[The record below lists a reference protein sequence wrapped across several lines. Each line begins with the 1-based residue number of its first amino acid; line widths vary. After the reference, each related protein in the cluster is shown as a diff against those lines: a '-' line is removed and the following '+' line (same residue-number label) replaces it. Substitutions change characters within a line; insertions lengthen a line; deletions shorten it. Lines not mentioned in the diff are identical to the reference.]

1 MKLSRWV
8 SGRAS
13 DESEERAE
21 RTEADPAPE
30 SRQGPDRAVLAHLA
44 AQIQQI
50 EQRSPRTDEARWVQP
65 GEAVAI
71 RGAIIPGGAFYVGTA
86 LSCPL
91 LHGDEPALVNPALAV
106 EISRT
111 TLRDTDMQYWP
122 SYESLT
128 PGQRATYLSWLASD
142 RNLGQ
147 LPIGYVFLYF
157 YGFERRVFLDLLGT
171 PDLAA
176 ELPWIRAEVE
186 RLHRVYGSNPSLN
199 GYAQRFLW
207 ATECL
212 GGGSRDLAEPPAV
225 AARSWRVPDAIKLGL
240 GQLSAAGRPIPGN
253 WALAWLKSDPEAFMR
268 TPAERCPDEFGRLF
282 VLRYTMRYGDGLV
295 VEPTHN
301 LRLEYRPASRSF
313 GTIDLPIGSVPDV
326 TGPEGPMALLR
337 ELAQECTDTL
347 DPFSRWIRRHADDHS
362 SLAAISLLPADL
374 IRVTSSP
381 ALDDMSTWLETELTD
396 RDEAVLDGKRL
407 LAHWPRTPSG
417 KLTARDSAAL
427 GQLLSAFGY
436 GIEPDARFGGPAF
449 GPGQVVIVRETTP
462 ESAAPE
468 AGPGPAPAPGP
479 APGQRQDR
487 MYALLDLA
495 VTVAAIRHPDVDTL
509 NALCR
514 QLAQALE
521 LPDADRPR
529 MRAHLHWASIESP
542 KLTLAKRT
550 IRDEGLHAREEVGT
564 FLVDW
569 ATQRGGV
576 GPDQVAGLT
585 KAFTALG
592 LEPAS
597 LFSLIHQ
604 RTVNPSSD
612 PVEIRASGGS
622 TGGEAIPPPPSP
634 GARDRVDLDGG
645 ALEAALASTA
655 ASNAL
660 LGKIFVDDEV
670 PAAAPVPPEPGNL
683 EGAYRDLLSRL
694 AARPSWSMSEFA
706 GLVSHLNLLP
716 NRAIEVLNE
725 AALHLTGEPLLEGEG
740 ILEVN
745 PDALKELLE

>member
-8 SGRAS
+8 SGRAR
-13 DESEERAE
+13 DDAQNRAVGGD
-21 RTEADPAPE
+21 ANSAPE
-30 SRQGPDRAVLAHLA
+30 QRQEPDRAVLAHLA

-50 EQRSPRTDEARWVQP
+50 EQRSPHTDDARWVQP

-71 RGAIIPGGAFYVGTA
+71 RGAIISGGAFYVGTA

-106 EISRT
+106 EIARP

-122 SYESLT
+122 RYDSLT

-142 RNLGQ
+142 RNLVR

-171 PDLAA
+171 PELDA

-186 RLHRVYGSNPSLN
+186 RLQRVYGSNPSLN

-207 ATECL
+207 AIECL
-212 GGGSRDLAEPPAV
+212 GGGSGDLAEPPAV

-240 GQLSAAGRPIPGN
+240 GRLSAAGRPIPGN

-282 VLRYTMRYGDGLV
+282 VLRYGVRYGDGLV
-295 VEPTHN
+295 VESSQK

-313 GTIDLPIGSVPDV
+313 GSIDLPIGSVPNV
-326 TGPEGPMALLR
+326 TGHEGPMAELR
-337 ELAQECTDTL
+337 DLAQECTDAL

-374 IRVTSSP
+374 IRAASSP
-381 ALDDMSTWLETELTD
+381 ALDEMSTWLETELAD
-396 RDEAVLDGKRL
+396 REEAVVDGGRL
-407 LAHWPRTPSG
+407 LSHWPRTPSG

-436 GIEPDARFGGPAF
+436 GIEPDARLGGPAF
-449 GPGQVVIVRETTP
+449 GPGRVVIFRDTTP
-462 ESAAPE
+462 EAA
-468 AGPGPAPAPGP
+468 AGP
-479 APGQRQDR
+479 RLDR

-495 VTVAAIRHPDVDTL
+495 VTVAAIRDPDVDTL
-509 NALCR
+509 NALCG

-521 LPDADRPR
+521 LPETDRPR
-529 MRAHLHWASIESP
+529 VRAHLHWASIESP
-542 KLTLAKRT
+542 KLTLAKRM
-550 IRDEGLHAREEVGT
+550 IREEGQRAREEVGT

-612 PVEIRASGGS
+612 PVEIRAPGGS
-622 TGGEAIPPPPSP
+622 AGGEAIPPAPSA
-634 GARDRVDLDGG
+634 GAGGTVDLEGT

-670 PAAAPVPPEPGNL
+670 PTAAPVAAQPGNL
-683 EGAYRDLLSRL
+683 GGAYKNLLSQL
-694 AARPSWSMSEFA
+694 AERPSWSMSEFA
-706 GLVSHLNLLP
+706 GLVANLNLLP

-725 AALHLTGEPLLEGEG
+725 AALDLTGEPLLEGAG

-745 PDALKELLE
+745 RDALKELLE